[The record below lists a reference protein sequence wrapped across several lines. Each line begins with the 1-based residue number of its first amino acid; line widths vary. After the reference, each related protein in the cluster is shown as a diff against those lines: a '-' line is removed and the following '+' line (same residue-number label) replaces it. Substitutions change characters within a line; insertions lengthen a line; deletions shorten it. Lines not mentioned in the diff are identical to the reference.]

1 VVSPVPYSSVAR
13 ATYHGGWR
21 TNYKSA

>member
-1 VVSPVPYSSVAR
+1 VVSPVPYSTVAR

-21 TNYKSA
+21 TNYQSA